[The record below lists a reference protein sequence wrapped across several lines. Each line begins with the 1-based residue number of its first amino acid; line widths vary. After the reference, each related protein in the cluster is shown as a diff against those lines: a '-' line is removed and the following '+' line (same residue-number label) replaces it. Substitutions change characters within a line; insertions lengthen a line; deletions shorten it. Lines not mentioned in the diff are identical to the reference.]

1 MEVGG
6 ACSLVSGRVR
16 QSKDSWQH
24 TSLPTPA
31 FLHQLGSHNQNIQM
45 QAGEKEQE
53 TAKPTEKQPL
63 CHFDPNGIF
72 MIVLSMF
79 MTSVRRKSRMP
90 SKMTPL
96 GEDVDISTDRVATTL
111 SSCSP
116 GPCIFSSV
124 FTAKCLRG

>member
-1 MEVGG
+1 MGCRGKEAEKMDGGGG

-45 QAGEKEQE
+45 QAGEM
-53 TAKPTEKQPL
+53 TL

-96 GEDVDISTDRVATTL
+96 GEDVDISTDKSDHNT
-111 SSCSP
+111 
-116 GPCIFSSV
+116 
-124 FTAKCLRG
+124 CLLLPWALHFF